1 MGLKN
6 NAYQRETR
14 EVGPTAGHNQH
25 VSPFESP
32 VMKSVQVVVILL
44 TLLLSA
50 TLFGNTSS
58 WADDTPPQ
66 VEQLI
71 QKEAYVK
78 AIHRLK
84 QILEAHPND
93 TKARLQLGACY
104 VRTGYYAQAHQVF
117 SAVKKADASLRKQVA
132 LVYFDDGAKKLMAG
146 HTRKA
151 RILLEKAVKWQ
162 PELRKKAAAEAF
174 RQGERLFYA
183 DKHDA
188 ADERFSVANSL
199 DDTYGKRICDIFFEH
214 GNALSGTACLE
225 YYRIAAWYCRSHN
238 EAIGLRLLRMA
249 KTQASEEIV
258 EILKAE
264 AARYVSADTIESVF
278 PSPSWKTIETRS
290 YIGKGVGPTN
300 DRRYHL
306 ATVRFGETV
315 HRGDKLVVQTD
326 GTFKIWDAGWERHEA
341 RCELIVTNPIAGDYF
356 YVQGKKDRRL
366 IVSVQRYQ

>member
-1 MGLKN
+1 
-6 NAYQRETR
+6 
-14 EVGPTAGHNQH
+14 
-25 VSPFESP
+25 
-32 VMKSVQVVVILL
+32 MKSAQVIIILL
-44 TLLLSA
+44 TLFLSPV
-50 TLFGNTSS
+50 LFGNSAFS
-58 WADDTPPQ
+58 ADAAHPQ

-71 QKEAYVK
+71 QKKAYVK
-78 AIHRLK
+78 AIHLLK

-93 TKARLQLGACY
+93 TKARLRLGTCY
-104 VRTGYYAQAHQVF
+104 VRTGYYAQAHQLF
-117 SAVKKADASLRKQVA
+117 STVTKTDASLRKQVA
-132 LVYFDDGAKKLMAG
+132 LIYLDAGAKKLMAG

-151 RILLEKAVKWQ
+151 RILLEKVVKWE
-162 PELRKKAAAEAF
+162 PELRKTAAAEAF

-183 DKHDA
+183 GKHDA

-199 DDTYGKRICDIFFEH
+199 DDTYGKRICDIYFEH
-214 GNALSGTACLE
+214 GNALGETACLE
-225 YYRIAAWYCRSHN
+225 YYRVAAWYCRSHN

-249 KTQASEEIV
+249 KTHSSKEVV
-258 EILKAE
+258 ETLKGE

-315 HRGDKLVVQTD
+315 HRGDKLVVEAD
-326 GTFKIWDAGWERHEA
+326 GTFKIWDAGWEKHES
-341 RCELIVTNPIAGDYF
+341 RCELIITNPIAGDYF
-356 YVQGKKDRRL
+356 YVQGQKDRRL